1 MKIKMMTTALAISA
15 DDAKFSALALKGDLG
30 HNIQF
35 LAGLGFGGVELAA
48 RDPKAV
54 DVSSLNKLISSTGL
68 TVPAIGTGRVFG
80 EDGLSF
86 CDAEQEIRRKA
97 IQRIKGHIELAAELQ
112 SQVIIGLVRGICR
125 GPMTHDDAVKWVTEG
140 LEECAAYASSCGV
153 KLTLEAINRYET
165 NLLNTVSECLQMARS
180 IGNGIGILVDT
191 FHMNIEE
198 VDMVE
203 SIRNAEGIITHVH
216 FADSNRWAPGC
227 GHIDFAAVI
236 RALREIGYD
245 GAVSAEILPKP
256 SPKEAAR
263 LAAAYMKAVVDA

>member
-1 MKIKMMTTALAISA
+1 MSLRDRLEKARSG
-15 DDAKFSALALKGDLG
+15 AKQETSEQGKPL
-30 HNIQF
+30 NVSSP
-35 LAGLGFGGVELAA
+35 GLTIAKPQIAA

-165 NLLNTVSECLQMARS
+165 NLLNTVSECLQKYRYLRQLFSGSSVLRS
-180 IGNGIGILVDT
+180 
-191 FHMNIEE
+191 
-198 VDMVE
+198 
-203 SIRNAEGIITHVH
+203 AA
-216 FADSNRWAPGC
+216 FAG
-227 GHIDFAAVI
+227 
-236 RALREIGYD
+236 
-245 GAVSAEILPKP
+245 
-256 SPKEAAR
+256 
-263 LAAAYMKAVVDA
+263 